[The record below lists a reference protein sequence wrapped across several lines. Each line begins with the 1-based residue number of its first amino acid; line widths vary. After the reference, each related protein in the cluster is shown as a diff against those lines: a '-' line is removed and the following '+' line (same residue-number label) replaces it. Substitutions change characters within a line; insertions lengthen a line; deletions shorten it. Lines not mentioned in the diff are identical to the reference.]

1 MPGSWI
7 RTLIFIALNA
17 ALAGCVSDG
26 MCVWHCG
33 SQHAGS
39 TPLVEYLY
47 PNGEVP
53 PSDTTPELKIPLT
66 VGLSFLPSRTGSER
80 LDARQKEE
88 ILEQI
93 KEHFRARSYIRAI
106 EIIPDGYLNPRG
118 GFDSLQQ
125 LARLQQLD
133 VVALVSYDQV
143 SRQSESNRSFA
154 YLTIVGAF
162 LVRGSENETS
172 TLLDLAVL
180 DPASR
185 SLILR
190 AAGTSHASGSST
202 AARQDAEI
210 HKQSELSL
218 NAATQELTSNLDRE
232 LTAFTE
238 RVKTGTGPVRV
249 VQRGGGGGGVFD
261 FFPLLLL
268 LLAACFKAASRQL
281 VSSSA
286 RRLAEIRAMK
296 TAAKTDLE

>member
-1 MPGSWI
+1 MSSMQI
-7 RTLIFIALNA
+7 RALTFVALSA
-17 ALAGCVSDG
+17 ALSGCVSDG
-26 MCVWHCG
+26 MCLWRCG

-47 PNGEVP
+47 PDGKVP

-66 VGLSFLPSRTGSER
+66 VGLSFVPSRTDSER

-88 ILEQI
+88 ILVKI
-93 KEHFRARSYIRAI
+93 KEHFRTRSYVRGI

-125 LARLQQLD
+125 LARLQQMD

-143 SRQSESNRSFA
+143 SRQSESNRSLA

-162 LVRGSENETS
+162 LVRGSENDTS

-180 DPASR
+180 DPNSR

-190 AAGTSHASGSST
+190 AAGTNHASGSST
-202 AARQDAEI
+202 AARQDADI
-210 HKQSELSL
+210 HKQSESSL
-218 NAATQELTSNLDRE
+218 TAATLELTTNLDRE

-238 RVKTGTGPVRV
+238 RVKAGNGPVRV
-249 VQRGGGGGGVFD
+249 VKRDASGGGGGGGAFD
-261 FFPLLLL
+261 FFALWILLSAAVLNVAL
-268 LLAACFKAASRQL
+268 TQGRWSPASHALAREPKL
-281 VSSSA
+281 P
-286 RRLAEIRAMK
+286 
-296 TAAKTDLE
+296 